1 MVAAPAAGRGGL
13 RSPALKSRPL
23 PRDNTT
29 GTFPEILRFLKI
41 IDTAGGEFL
50 YFPKRSTLERDLRR
64 QAILREFDGTN
75 LRQLARKYGLS
86 ERHVRSILQKEGPH
100 KTS

>member
-1 MVAAPAAGRGGL
+1 MAQFKLSSAQIPEDLYWLYELVGL
-13 RSPALKSRPL
+13 
-23 PRDNTT
+23 
-29 GTFPEILRFLKI
+29 ERFLKI

-64 QAILREFDGTN
+64 KAILGEFDGTN

-86 ERHVRSILQKEGPH
+86 ERHVRSILQERAK
-100 KTS
+100 KSS

>member
-1 MVAAPAAGRGGL
+1 MAQFKLSSAQVPEDLYWLYELVGL
-13 RSPALKSRPL
+13 
-23 PRDNTT
+23 
-29 GTFPEILRFLKI
+29 ERFLKI

-64 QAILREFDGTN
+64 EAILREFDGTN

-86 ERHVRSILQKEGPH
+86 ERHVRSILQKEGSH
-100 KTS
+100 KAS

>member
-1 MVAAPAAGRGGL
+1 MRLSRAVCPPKSQATRSNLEDLYWLYELVGL
-13 RSPALKSRPL
+13 
-23 PRDNTT
+23 
-29 GTFPEILRFLKI
+29 ERFLKI

-64 QAILREFDGTN
+64 EAILREFDGTN

>member
-1 MVAAPAAGRGGL
+1 MAQFKLSSAQVPEDLYWLYELVGL
-13 RSPALKSRPL
+13 
-23 PRDNTT
+23 
-29 GTFPEILRFLKI
+29 ERFLKI

-64 QAILREFDGTN
+64 EAILRDGTN
-75 LRQLARKYGLS
+75 LRQLARKYGRA

>member
-1 MVAAPAAGRGGL
+1 MAQFKLSSAQVPEDLYWLYELVGL
-13 RSPALKSRPL
+13 
-23 PRDNTT
+23 
-29 GTFPEILRFLKI
+29 ERFLKI

-64 QAILREFDGTN
+64 AAILREFDGTN

-100 KTS
+100 KAS

>member
-1 MVAAPAAGRGGL
+1 MAQFKLSSAQVPEDLYWLYELVGL
-13 RSPALKSRPL
+13 
-23 PRDNTT
+23 
-29 GTFPEILRFLKI
+29 ERFLKI

-64 QAILREFDGTN
+64 EAILREFDGTN
-75 LRQLARKYGLS
+75 VRQLARKYGLS

>member
-1 MVAAPAAGRGGL
+1 MAQFKLSSAQVPEDLYWLYELVGL
-13 RSPALKSRPL
+13 
-23 PRDNTT
+23 
-29 GTFPEILRFLKI
+29 ERFLKI

-64 QAILREFDGTN
+64 EAILREFDGTN

>member
-1 MVAAPAAGRGGL
+1 MAQFKLSSAQVPEDLYWLYELVGL
-13 RSPALKSRPL
+13 
-23 PRDNTT
+23 
-29 GTFPEILRFLKI
+29 ERFLKI

-64 QAILREFDGTN
+64 EAILREFDGTN

-100 KTS
+100 KVS

>member
-1 MVAAPAAGRGGL
+1 MTQFTLTSKQVPEDLYWLYELVGL
-13 RSPALKSRPL
+13 
-23 PRDNTT
+23 
-29 GTFPEILRFLKI
+29 ERFLKI

>member
-1 MVAAPAAGRGGL
+1 MAQFKLSSAQVPEDLYWLYELVGL
-13 RSPALKSRPL
+13 
-23 PRDNTT
+23 
-29 GTFPEILRFLKI
+29 ERFLKI

-64 QAILREFDGTN
+64 EAILREFDGTN

-100 KTS
+100 KAS

>member
-1 MVAAPAAGRGGL
+1 MTQFTLTSKQVPEDLYWLYELVGL
-13 RSPALKSRPL
+13 
-23 PRDNTT
+23 
-29 GTFPEILRFLKI
+29 ERFLKI

-64 QAILREFDGTN
+64 QAILGEFDGTN

>member
-1 MVAAPAAGRGGL
+1 MVQFKLSSAQVPEDLYWLYELVGL
-13 RSPALKSRPL
+13 
-23 PRDNTT
+23 
-29 GTFPEILRFLKI
+29 ERFLKI

-64 QAILREFDGTN
+64 EAILREFDGTN

>member
-1 MVAAPAAGRGGL
+1 MTQFTLTSKQVPEDLYWLYELVGL
-13 RSPALKSRPL
+13 
-23 PRDNTT
+23 
-29 GTFPEILRFLKI
+29 ERFLKI

-50 YFPKRSTLERDLRR
+50 YFPKRATLERDLRR
-64 QAILREFDGTN
+64 QAILGEFDGTN

>member
-1 MVAAPAAGRGGL
+1 MAQFKLSSAQVPEDLYWLYELVGL
-13 RSPALKSRPL
+13 
-23 PRDNTT
+23 
-29 GTFPEILRFLKI
+29 ERFLKI

-64 QAILREFDGTN
+64 KAILGEFDGTN

-86 ERHVRSILQKEGPH
+86 ERHVRSILQERAK
-100 KTS
+100 KSS